1 MMKAGKYYIGDLCYV
16 MHDQWDEFCD
26 ITIDDRVCKEGEFR
40 LKNGTNFA
48 TYGTQYG
55 DGTFYDQNKYEYGVD
70 AGLLGCIRVEDID
83 DPEGIERMEELGHVY
98 TFDRPFR
105 TGRTSDGTIY
115 FGHVRIP
122 TGE

>member
-1 MMKAGKYYIGDLCYV
+1 VSEPQKTNGETKMMKAGKYYIGDLCYV

-83 DPEGIERMEELGHVY
+83 DPEWKN
-98 TFDRPFR
+98 
-105 TGRTSDGTIY
+105 
-115 FGHVRIP
+115 
-122 TGE
+122 